1 MRPGNRVFSGSLVGV
16 SFVGALDAYNVV
28 LAVSSAR
35 RLLTSYTGSI
45 ARIRS
50 TGAGTPELD
59 FGYDA
64 AGMIDTAGIASFL
77 GVDSGVF
84 RYLYDQKGTNHFGQ
98 SSAASQPAYNATGL
112 NSRPTAQFDGSNDGM
127 KTVGNISAQSTWWG
141 YVVSKPLATGS
152 GPELWAIVSYPDTA
166 VSYRLWERN
175 PASSGATEIYYNN
188 SGGLS
193 SSIAYPNNTAV
204 AHVLK
209 GSVSSRYAKGSNG
222 VSISDGNNNTIIG
235 GYPSTIGYRNDS
247 SAYFNGHI
255 CEVVLGSGTL
265 TSQQETDLFTQLNA
279 FWGTPIP

>member
-1 MRPGNRVFSGSLVGV
+1 MRPGNRVFSGPLVGV

-50 TGAGTPELD
+50 TGSGTPEQD
-59 FGYDA
+59 FGYDT
-64 AGMIDTAGIASFL
+64 AGVIDTASIASFL

-84 RYLYDQKGTNHFGQ
+84 RYLYDQKGSNNFGQ
-98 SSAASQPAYNATGL
+98 ASAASQPAYNATGL
-112 NSRPTAQFDGSNDGM
+112 NSRPTAQFDGSNDGL
-127 KTVGNISAQSTWWG
+127 KTVGNISALPTWWG

-152 GPELWAIVSYPDTA
+152 GPELWAIVSYPQTA
-166 VSYRLWERN
+166 TQYRLFERKA
-175 PASSGATEIYYNN
+175 ASTDIYYNN
-188 SGGLS
+188 PGGGS
-193 SSIAYPNNTAV
+193 AAIAYPNNTAFS
-204 AHVLK
+204 HVLK
-209 GSVSSRYAKGSNG
+209 GAAASRYAKGSNG
-222 VSISDGNNNTIIG
+222 VSISDSVENSIAG
-235 GYPSTIGYRNDS
+235 GFPSTIGYRDDS
-247 SAYFNGHI
+247 YHYFNGHI

>member
-1 MRPGNRVFSGSLVGV
+1 MLRPGNRVFSGPLVGV

-64 AGMIDTAGIASFL
+64 AGVIDTAGIASFL
-77 GVDSGVF
+77 GADSGVF

-98 SSAASQPAYNATGL
+98 SSAASQPAYNASGL
-112 NSRPTAQFDGSNDGM
+112 NNRPTAQFDGSNDGL
-127 KTVGNISAQSTWWG
+127 KTVGNISGLPTWWG
-141 YVVSKPLATGS
+141 YVVSKPLATGN
-152 GPELWAIVSYPDTA
+152 GPELWAIVSYPQT
-166 VSYRLWERN
+166 VTRYKLFERKA
-175 PASSGATEIYYNN
+175 ASTDIYYNN
-188 SGGLS
+188 PGGGS
-193 SSIAYPNNTAV
+193 AAIAYPNNTAFS
-204 AHVLK
+204 HVLK
-209 GSVSSRYAKGSNG
+209 GAAASRYAKGSNG
-222 VSISDGNNNTIIG
+222 VSISDSVENSIAG
-235 GYPSTIGYRNDS
+235 GFPSTIGYRDDFYH
-247 SAYFNGHI
+247 YFNGHI